1 MKFNRSRL
9 LQRPDL
15 EENNYWENGVSKHLV
30 SLFLNWLPG
39 NDYEQQ
45 CRIFLAC
52 RAVHWLSGTLF
63 TVEWKR
69 NKSFA
74 TIPVMVS

>member
-39 NDYEQQ
+39 DDQEQQ

-52 RAVHWLSGTLF
+52 RAVIGYPARYSRLNGKEISLLRLF
-63 TVEWKR
+63 R
-69 NKSFA
+69 
-74 TIPVMVS
+74 